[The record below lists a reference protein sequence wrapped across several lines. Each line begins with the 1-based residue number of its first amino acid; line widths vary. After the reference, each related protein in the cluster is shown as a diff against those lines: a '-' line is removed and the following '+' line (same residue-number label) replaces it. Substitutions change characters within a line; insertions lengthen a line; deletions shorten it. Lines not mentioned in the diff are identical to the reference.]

1 MFRSTKILAVFG
13 AAFMLPLLATVAD
26 PQSVLSTAAVAA
38 EEKKEPKY
46 KDVKTRQR
54 QSVGAKCA
62 KALEKVQVV
71 LEEEQWAES
80 SEMLTE
86 H

>member
-1 MFRSTKILAVFG
+1 MFKSTKLLAVFG
-13 AAFMLPLLATVAD
+13 AAVLVPLMVTVAD
-26 PQSVLSTAAVAA
+26 PQSVLSVSAAA

-62 KALEKVQVV
+62 KELENVQVV
-71 LEEEQWAES
+71 LEE
-80 SEMLTE
+80 
-86 H
+86 